1 MHFQRFSYREAL
13 ISVDQQQGVENM
25 NQDQL
30 ERRLRDLRNLA
41 FTDNAPQDIT
51 AQIEAVKEQLKPYWD
66 ERVEMAK
73 HARGQRL
80 LQTWA

>member
-1 MHFQRFSYREAL
+1 M
-13 ISVDQQQGVENM
+13 G
-25 NQDQL
+25 QDQL

-41 FTDNAPQDIT
+41 FADNAPQDIT

-66 ERVEMAK
+66 ERAEMVK